1 MPGKEDQVRP
11 VIFGEVLFDSFAD
24 GGDSLGGAPF
34 NVAWNLRALGA
45 DPLFVGA
52 IGDDALGER
61 VRAAMEAIGLDTRGL
76 QVAMQAPTGQVQVHM
91 EAGEPRYDI
100 LADQAYDHVD
110 LEALQQTLASLP
122 DAPVALLYHGT
133 LALRSVPSRS
143 TCAWLAQHAER
154 RFVDVNLRAPW
165 YQPATVLELIR
176 GADYVKL
183 NHDEARE
190 LLPGPD
196 ADSGTRTG
204 TGTDRGTGT
213 GMSTGPG
220 TDRPIADLM
229 AGAGIHRALILT
241 EGSRGA
247 SIHVRDGE
255 SRTAPA
261 PEVPRF
267 QDPVGAGD
275 AFASVVILGIL
286 HQWPW
291 PLVLERALTFAARV
305 CTLQGATTTDP
316 AFYAAATADWP

>member
-1 MPGKEDQVRP
+1 MPGKEGQVRP

-52 IGDDALGER
+52 VGDDALGER
-61 VRAAMEAIGLDTRGL
+61 VRAAMEAVGLDTRGL

-100 LADQAYDHVD
+100 LADQAYDHVELD
-110 LEALQQTLASLP
+110 DLQQTLASLP
-122 DAPVALLYHGT
+122 DASMALLYHGT
-133 LALRSVPSRS
+133 LALRSEPSRS
-143 TCAWLAQHAER
+143 TCAWLAQHAAR

-165 YQPATVLELIR
+165 YQPAAVLELIR

-183 NHDEARE
+183 NHDEASE
-190 LLPGPD
+190 LL
-196 ADSGTRTG
+196 SGTDSNAG
-204 TGTDRGTGT
+204 
-213 GMSTGPG
+213 GP
-220 TDRPIADLM
+220 TAERM
-229 AGAGIHRALILT
+229 ARAGIHGAMILT
-241 EGSRGA
+241 EGARGA
-247 SIHVRDGE
+247 SIHTCDGE
-255 SRTAPA
+255 SWAAPA
-261 PEVPRF
+261 PAVPRF

-291 PLVLERALTFAARV
+291 PIALERALAFAARV

-316 AFYAAATADWP
+316 DFYAAATADWP